1 MKYLF
6 FIFIPIILFG
16 QYWGERPNEKSFEQ
30 SSLYFNSY
38 YLNPFGVHQFS
49 DVSLGLIDDPFLRTH
64 LNPASIPEDSLEANQ
79 MYLDFRGDR
88 TEVALTGY
96 YPVTPYDYY
105 SSSMIYR
112 PDPRWYTTTRT
123 EPEPLFSF
131 GLNKKLS
138 DNLYFSGSYQFVFK
152 EEGYYQTPTWIY
164 NSRYGMDEKG
174 AALADDAS
182 VPITDRSSGED
193 EMHTKG
199 HLLSLNLAYRLSDA
213 LRLGVNANTVLH
225 ERSGAYANLRADRYS
240 ETTEAD
246 DWFNSYSKERNNKY
260 RHLDL
265 GAGIQYDVSDDLTAG
280 VKLNYLEGK
289 ADQDFLKKDSSL
301 YYSKW
306 TDGTYQSIHSSFRSG
321 TTDQEWNHDGLTT
334 SGLIHLDYRLSDN
347 RSLHFY
353 YQYTKQNLDLDNRSS
368 IVDTSMYNGDYNHSN
383 YQSVYNSWYRMYDH
397 RNATGSSKMDGWQ
410 AMFSFRWFET
420 KRTRVHFGIFFSDK
434 HYSKRTSE
442 PVIAL
447 RQSYYYREYTDYGIT
462 DEYTRTSRLYEDKRL
477 EWETSTTKQTMQLP
491 VMMQFDFNKN
501 WTMTL
506 AVNRIWNYW
515 HIEEET
521 VAYFKEREEDDNGEY
536 EYNTNFG
543 ERWAEPDRIISEDT
557 IAFLTGLNIKI
568 SPKFQINIM
577 ASPEFEPQWRVSQ
590 WWLGF
595 RAGL

>member
-1 MKYLF
+1 MKQL
-6 FIFIPIILFG
+6 IFLLLPIAVFA

-38 YLNPFGVHQFS
+38 YLNPFGIHQFS

-64 LNPASIPEDSLEANQ
+64 LNPASIPKDSLEANQ

-88 TEVALTGY
+88 TEIELTGY
-96 YPVTPYDYY
+96 YPTNPYHDYA
-105 SSSMIYR
+105 SSVYYR
-112 PDPRWYTTTRT
+112 PDPRWYTVTRT
-123 EPEPLFSF
+123 EPQPLFSF
-131 GLNKKLS
+131 GLNKKFA

-174 AALADDAS
+174 GSLVDDAS
-182 VPITDRSSGED
+182 VPITDRSAGED

-199 HLLSLNLAYRLSDA
+199 HLLALNLAYRLSNT
-213 LRLGVNANTVLH
+213 LRLGVNANSITH

-240 ETTEAD
+240 ENNED
-246 DWFNSYSKERNNKY
+246 DEWFNSYSKERNNTYK
-260 RHLDL
+260 HLDL
-265 GAGIQYDVSDDLTAG
+265 GAGVQYDVSDDLTAG
-280 VKLNYLEGK
+280 IKLSYLKGK
-289 ADQDFLKKDSSL
+289 ADQEYLEKDSSR

-306 TDGTYQSIHSSFRSG
+306 TNDTYHSMHSSFRYG
-321 TTDQEWNHDGLTT
+321 TTEQEWNHDGHTAT
-334 SGLIHLDYRLSDN
+334 GMVHLDYQLSKS

-353 YQYTKQNLDLDNRSS
+353 YQYTKQDLDLDNRSS
-368 IVDTSMYNGDYNHSN
+368 IIDTSEYSGDYNHSN
-383 YQSVYNSWYRMYDH
+383 YQSIYNSWYRMYDH
-397 RNATGSSKMDGWQ
+397 RSATGLSKMDGWQ
-410 AMFSFRWFET
+410 AMFTFRWFET
-420 KRTRVHFGIFFSDK
+420 ERTRVHFGIFFSDK
-434 HYSKRTSE
+434 HYSKHTNE
-442 PVIAL
+442 PVVAL
-447 RQSYYYREYTDYGIT
+447 NRSHYYHQYTNDGVT
-462 DEYTRTSRLYEDKRL
+462 EDYTRNYRLYEDKRL
-477 EWETSTTKQTMQLP
+477 EWEITTTKQTMQLP

-501 WTMTL
+501 WMMTL

-515 HIEEET
+515 RIEEKT
-521 VAYFKEREEDDNGEY
+521 IAYFNEREEDDNGEY
-536 EYNTNFG
+536 EHNTNFG

-557 IAFLTGLNIKI
+557 IAFLSGLSIKI